1 MIEAGETGMT
11 ALPKTARFSNWA
23 IGALAAFLLFYL
35 SWQAFHWL
43 PGGRVQIGDLFF
55 LPIGAAA
62 VLASLQASRR
72 CAQHRQL
79 CWFWRLFALGLGAQL
94 LGDTAMAIYDLR
106 PGALPFPSLVD
117 PPYLAFYVLMG
128 LALLRVPLAPPAK
141 SERTRIA
148 LDLAVAIIGGWMAI
162 WYLVLAPTVTEG
174 GMGALQMATSIAYP
188 VGDVV
193 LLAGLGVVVLRWSPL
208 AIRRPLGFIVG
219 GLSLFILADLAY
231 GYALLHGT
239 YAAGGPIDMLWIGAL
254 ALFTLAATQQREAR
268 PGTAETSIPLRAPTE
283 SKVSWLPFGALAVG
297 SATLLSS
304 QWENPFVLEL
314 SLVAVAI
321 ALAALIALR
330 QYLAQGEMIRLQ
342 GELRDAHE
350 EMAKLASEDP
360 LTGMANRRSFDEIL
374 EQELERAN
382 RYGRALSILFIDVDR
397 FKAVNDD
404 YGHTAGDNALKE
416 FGSVMRD
423 CLRSVDYS
431 SRWGGE
437 EFVVLLPETG
447 SVEAL
452 RAAER
457 IRASVEG
464 HEFSFGGERGLTCS
478 IGASSWPDDAR
489 DARGLLRLADDAVY
503 DAKREGRNRVMA
515 ASNPVAA

>member
-1 MIEAGETGMT
+1 
-11 ALPKTARFSNWA
+11 LSNWA
-23 IGALAAFLLFYL
+23 IAALAAFLLFYL

-43 PGGRVQIGDLFF
+43 PGGRVQLGDLFF

-62 VLASLQASRR
+62 VLASFRASRR
-72 CAQHRQL
+72 CARHGPL

-94 LGDTAMAIYDLR
+94 LGDTTMAIYDLG
-106 PGALPFPSLVD
+106 PGVVPFPSLVD

-128 LALLRVPLAPPAK
+128 LALFRVPLAPAAK
-141 SERTRIA
+141 PQQARLG
-148 LDLAVAIIGGWMAI
+148 LDLAVAVLGGGMAV

-174 GMGALQMATSIAYP
+174 GTSALQMATSIAYP
-188 VGDVV
+188 VGDMV
-193 LLAGLGVVVLRWSPL
+193 LLAGLGIVVLRWSPL
-208 AIRRPLGFIVG
+208 ALRRPLVFIVG

-239 YAAGGPIDMLWIGAL
+239 YTAGGPIDMLWIGAL
-254 ALFTLAATQQREAR
+254 ALFALAATQQGEAR
-268 PGTAETSIPLRAPTE
+268 PGTGETSIPLRAPTE
-283 SKVSWLPFGALAVG
+283 GKVSWLPFGALAVG

-304 QWENPFVLEL
+304 QWENRFVPEL

-321 ALAALIALR
+321 ALAALIAVR

-342 GELRDAHE
+342 RELREAHE
-350 EMAKLASEDP
+350 EMAKLASQDP
-360 LTGMANRRSFDEIL
+360 LTGMANRRSFDENL
-374 EQELERAN
+374 EAELERAS
-382 RYGRALSILFIDVDR
+382 RYGRALSILFIDVDH
-397 FKAVNDD
+397 FKAINDD
-404 YGHTAGDNALKE
+404 HGHTAGDNALKE
-416 FGSVMRD
+416 LSSVMRD
-423 CLRSVDYS
+423 CLRPTDFP

-452 RAAER
+452 HAAER

-464 HEFSFGGERGLTCS
+464 HEFSFSGEMGLTCS
-478 IGASSWPDDAR
+478 IGASSWPDDAA

-515 ASNPVAA
+515 ASKPLAA